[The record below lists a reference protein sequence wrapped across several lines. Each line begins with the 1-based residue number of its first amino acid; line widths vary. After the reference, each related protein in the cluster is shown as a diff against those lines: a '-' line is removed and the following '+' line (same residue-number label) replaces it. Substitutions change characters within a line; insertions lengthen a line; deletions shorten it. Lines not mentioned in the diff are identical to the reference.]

1 MAIGRKTSPGRF
13 IGAALGVIGGV
24 SSLIGGNK
32 AAKAAKAQQA
42 KAQKEMQKQKAA
54 YGAMDTSNIYANVQ
68 NQFSGMSTENFAED
82 LTVNQQQAQ
91 FEAEQGAQNRA
102 NIMQGMQGAAGG
114 SGIASLAQAMA
125 NQGQNAARQA
135 SASIGQQESRNQ
147 QMKVSGAQDVQRR
160 RELERQGEASAEGLR
175 LGGATDARGLEY
187 QKQEG
192 MMGLA
197 AGQLSASNDAMAA
210 AKAQKS
216 AGISQI
222 IGGVASGIGGGLLKG
237 VGNSIAGGVGSFLG
251 KNFPVTMSNFI
262 PKN

>member
-1 MAIGRKTSPGRF
+1 
-13 IGAALGVIGGV
+13 
-24 SSLIGGNK
+24 
-32 AAKAAKAQQA
+32 
-42 KAQKEMQKQKAA
+42 
-54 YGAMDTSNIYANVQ
+54 
-68 NQFSGMSTENFAED
+68 
-82 LTVNQQQAQ
+82 
-91 FEAEQGAQNRA
+91 
-102 NIMQGMQGAAGG
+102 
-114 SGIASLAQAMA
+114 
-125 NQGQNAARQA
+125 
-135 SASIGQQESRNQ
+135 
-147 QMKVSGAQDVQRR
+147 VQRR

-262 PKN
+262 PKNEN

>member
-1 MAIGRKTSPGRF
+1 MAIGRKVSPARF
-13 IGAALGVIGGV
+13 LGAALSVVGGV

-32 AAKAAKAQQA
+32 ASKAARGQQA
-42 KAQKEMQKQKAA
+42 RARKEMQKQKAA

-68 NQFSGMSTENFAED
+68 NQFSDMSTENFAED

-160 RELERQGEASAEGLR
+160 RELERQGEATAEGLR

-197 AGQLSASNDAMAA
+197 AGELSASNDAMAA
-210 AKAQKS
+210 AKAQRS

-222 IGGVASGIGGGLLKG
+222 IGGVASGIGGNLLKG
-237 VGNSIAGGVGSFLG
+237 VGNSIAGGVGTFLG
-251 KNFPVTMSNFI
+251 KNFPKTMSNFI
-262 PKN
+262 PK

>member
-1 MAIGRKTSPGRF
+1 MAIGRKVSPARF
-13 IGAALGVIGGV
+13 LGAAVGVIGGI
-24 SSLIGGNK
+24 SNIIGGNK
-32 AAKAAKAQQA
+32 AGRTARAQQA
-42 KAQKEMQKQKAA
+42 KARKEMQRQKAA

-68 NQFSGMSTENFAED
+68 NQFSDMSTENFAED

-125 NQGQNAARQA
+125 NQGQMAARQA

-147 QMKVSGAQDVQRR
+147 QMKVAGAQDVQRR

-175 LGGATDARGLEY
+175 LGGAAAARGLEY

-192 MMGLA
+192 LMGLA
-197 AGQLSASNDAMAA
+197 AGELSATNEAVAA
-210 AKAQKS
+210 AKAQR
-216 AGISQI
+216 AGGISQI
-222 IGGVASGIGGGLLKG
+222 IGGVASGLGSLGAAGDLGTGVKG
-237 VGNSIAGGVGSFLG
+237 
-251 KNFPVTMSNFI
+251 FI
-262 PKN
+262 DKYAK